1 MIKKWENFPEYPGQT
16 ADEYTSR
23 NIPKPLTGETIAEA
37 LKKHYDELH
46 EAPAAPQR
54 RRRTVNE
61 KKHKAKRERKQM
73 KHKTK
78 KNNLRGKRR

>member
-1 MIKKWENFPEYPGQT
+1 MENYPEWKGQSEH
-16 ADEYTSR
+16 EYMSR
-23 NIPKPLTGETIAEA
+23 NIPKPLTGKTITEA
-37 LKKHYDELH
+37 LKKHYGELH

-73 KHKTK
+73 KQKTK